1 MVIINVPVIVI
12 LGRTAVR
19 ALEDYRA
26 QRKAGKNP
34 TFRAEDIGVSGTD
47 FWN

>member
-1 MVIINVPVIVI
+1 MVIINVPVIAI
-12 LGRTAVR
+12 LGHTAVR
-19 ALEDYRA
+19 ALDDYRA

-34 TFRAEDIGVSGTD
+34 TFKAKNIGVTGTD